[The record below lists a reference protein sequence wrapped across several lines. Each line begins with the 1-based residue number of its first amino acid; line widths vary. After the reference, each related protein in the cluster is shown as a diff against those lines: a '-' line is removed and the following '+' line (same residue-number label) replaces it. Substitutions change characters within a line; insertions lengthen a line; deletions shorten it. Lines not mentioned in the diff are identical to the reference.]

1 MPSIGPA
8 KSSITT
14 RIARVPFLNS
24 VAFFRGLDWQERFE
38 VADCVPRE
46 LGRLAASGEIAAGLL
61 PAADF
66 FRLEKS
72 FERLGHYGIAVRGRA
87 HSVLLF
93 SKKPIRQLD
102 GAVIALTEQ
111 SSTSVVLLRLILE
124 KKYRITP
131 ASYEQRQHSEKR
143 QMVVPSAKERRQE
156 PEADALLLIGNEALQ
171 FKQVNRQYPFETDLS
186 FEWWLW
192 QHQPFTFAVWAVRK
206 DLDEKNKKQIEA
218 GLGRALSMNVKVFDS
233 IAAEWQ
239 EVLGVPTEELRK
251 YLETFVY
258 RLGPGEEEGLQTF
271 KALANEHH
279 LL

>member
-1 MPSIGPA
+1 M
-8 KSSITT
+8 
-14 RIARVPFLNS
+14 V
-24 VAFFRGLDWQERFE
+24 
-38 VADCVPRE
+38 DCVPRE
-46 LGRLAASGEIAAGLL
+46 LGRLAAAGEITAGLL

-66 FRLEKS
+66 FRLENS
-72 FERLGHYGIAVRGRA
+72 FERLGHFGIAVRGRA

-93 SKKPIRQLD
+93 SKRPIRQLD
-102 GAVIALTEQ
+102 GATIALTEE
-111 SSTSVVLLRLILE
+111 SSTSVVLLRMILE
-124 KKYRITP
+124 KKYHITP
-131 ASYEQRQHSEKR
+131 AGYEPRLHSEKR
-143 QMVVPSAKERRQE
+143 HIVVPSTKERREE

-171 FKQVNRQYPFETDLS
+171 FKQVNRQYPFEADLS

-218 GLGRALSMNVKVFDS
+218 GLGRALSINSKAFET
-233 IAAEWQ
+233 IAKEWQ
-239 EVLGVPTEELRK
+239 EVLAVPAEQLQK

-271 KALANEHH
+271 KVLANEHH